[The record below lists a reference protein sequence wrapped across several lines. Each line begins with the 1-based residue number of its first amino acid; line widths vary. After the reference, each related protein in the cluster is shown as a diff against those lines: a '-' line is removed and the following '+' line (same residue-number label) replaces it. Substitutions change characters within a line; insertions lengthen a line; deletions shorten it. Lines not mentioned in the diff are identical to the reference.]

1 MCIFSN
7 TETCV
12 NCIKY
17 TLKQRKCLLV
27 HSSMGGEKKKT
38 EGNPEHALFPAYYF
52 SASAALGVLPLVDL
66 SHLNARV
73 ASGKSG
79 AAVFP
84 SKQRARSRCCEHGDR
99 SSSRDRCT
107 QKRPLREHPPL
118 HRRVPGGLPAV
129 SRDRGGGPWPAVGAC
144 CPPLAAAGL
153 RGGHPAGG
161 GDAPGGGMLPACLL
175 ELPGV

>member
-1 MCIFSN
+1 M
-7 TETCV
+7 
-12 NCIKY
+12 
-17 TLKQRKCLLV
+17 LV

-129 SRDRGGGPWPAVGAC
+129 SRDRGGGRGPPWVRAAPRWLRRGCGAGT
-144 CPPLAAAGL
+144 PPVEEML
-153 RGGHPAGG
+153 RGGECC
-161 GDAPGGGMLPACLL
+161 LPAFWSYL
-175 ELPGV
+175 ESKQCCFVIIIIII